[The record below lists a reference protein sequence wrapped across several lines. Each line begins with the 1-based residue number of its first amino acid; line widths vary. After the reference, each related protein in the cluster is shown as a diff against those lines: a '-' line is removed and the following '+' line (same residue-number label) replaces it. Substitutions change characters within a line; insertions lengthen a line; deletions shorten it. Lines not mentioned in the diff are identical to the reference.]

1 MTKDNEPTFEKVVRW
16 IFVERETYQIK
27 KFDYEIEPDKPVE
40 YWMQQFNSY
49 LQRIP
54 LFDIDTMQGQ
64 QAVLKLAATAIA
76 LSEHIADRL
85 NDMPKP
91 GVSSGNIESWKHF

>member
-1 MTKDNEPTFEKVVRW
+1 MEDTFEKIVRW
-16 IFVERETYQIK
+16 LYVERETYQTK
-27 KFDYEIEPDKPVE
+27 KFNYETEPDQPVE

-76 LSEHIADRL
+76 LSEHIADKL
-85 NDMPKP
+85 GDMPEP
-91 GVSSGNIESWKHF
+91 GVSSGEITSWRYF